1 MHINDVVLVSL
12 LLTLNRF
19 QTLLWCFRC
28 WLWTSKCTLRRSS
41 VFVNSK
47 VYCLLLELNAIWH
60 LFTTEC
66 SETLRIATSK
76 KMFWLLRDHPFSTY
90 AKFSE
95 KLTFLTPL
103 IRTRMCAYQDV
114 NVSFSENFAYVLN
127 GWSRYSFFCQWF
139 LKRENSRRY

>member
-19 QTLLWCFRC
+19 QTLFWCFRC

-103 IRTRMCAYQDV
+103 IRTRMCAYQGV
-114 NVSFSENFAYVLN
+114 RNVSFSENFVYVLN
-127 GWSRYSFFCQWF
+127 GWTLLGR
-139 LKRENSRRY
+139 K